1 LKTILIRTL
10 SGAIYITLVLG
21 SLFLSIWAFA
31 IIALL
36 LNLIA
41 LNEFQSFSKYRSQ
54 GLITIL
60 LGTLIF
66 AYSHFHSFAGQIN
79 SNWIW
84 ILALVPLIIP
94 ITVLFSKDSKNPIYD
109 IGFSF
114 LSIVYITVPL
124 VLLNLLSVNSGLNTP
139 WVIISMF
146 IIIWTNDTFAYL
158 SGLVFGKHKLFV
170 RISPKK
176 TWEGFIGGVLFALVA
191 GYFLHLLI
199 DNISLV
205 EWLILTLLIAVSSV
219 FGDFIESLL
228 KRSASLKD
236 SGKIMPGHGGILDRI
251 DSTLFVAPVVFVYL
265 QIIA

>member
-1 LKTILIRTL
+1 
-10 SGAIYITLVLG
+10 
-21 SLFLSIWAFA
+21 
-31 IIALL
+31 
-36 LNLIA
+36 
-41 LNEFQSFSKYRSQ
+41 
-54 GLITIL
+54 
-60 LGTLIF
+60 
-66 AYSHFHSFAGQIN
+66 
-79 SNWIW
+79 
-84 ILALVPLIIP
+84 
-94 ITVLFSKDSKNPIYD
+94 
-109 IGFSF
+109 
-114 LSIVYITVPL
+114 
-124 VLLNLLSVNSGLNTP
+124 
-139 WVIISMF
+139 MF